1 MQGGDRRRTQAE
13 IGRALADPTLRS
25 TLRRAMAT
33 LYERRASAFG
43 PAFDF
48 EGQRSRARAIKE
60 QALTRNAEL
69 LAELEQHISAA
80 GGHFFF
86 AHTGEDARRYIAGV
100 TRAVEARLVVKSKSM
115 TSEEI
120 GLNGELESLG
130 IEVVETDLGER
141 IIQLAGEH
149 PSHLIAPAIHKSK
162 REIMQLFTEKMGV
175 VDPPSD
181 AEGLTR
187 LVRRD
192 LRGRFL
198 RADVGV
204 TGGNF
209 VVAET
214 GTLVLLENEGNIRLS
229 TELPPVHIALVGME
243 KIVPRFADLAP
254 LLELLPR
261 SATGQ
266 LLSTYVSFIPAG
278 GSRSEVLQTERAGTR
293 RDREFH
299 LVVLDNGRR
308 AAAADPEL
316 RELLYCIR
324 CGACLNAC
332 APYRNVGGHVY
343 GVEPYPGGIGCAWSY
358 VTKGHA
364 EAKSIN
370 GLCTTCSRCTEVCP
384 TKVDIPWLNTVV
396 KQRNNREFGAG
407 LRQRIFAR
415 TDLLG
420 AVLSPVAPV
429 ANAGLRSQPARL
441 SLGLLGIDPEKRM
454 PRYERET
461 FLAWHARRS
470 AATNG
475 ASAPSHKVVLFAD
488 CFMNHNLPQVGKA
501 AVEVLEAAG
510 ARVTVLHT
518 PCCGRPAMSQG
529 LLAQPRRWARQN
541 LSALGAMIEDGYDV
555 VCIEP
560 SCLSA
565 LRDGYARLLQHTPAA
580 ADPRLALLQ
589 THSYDF
595 SEYIVAGLRDGSL
608 ALDLASAGEA
618 FVVHGHCHQKSLGIG
633 NAPAEALR
641 LLPGATVHE
650 TDALCCGMVGSFGYK
665 REYSALSLAIG
676 EELFEQL
683 RGRDGV
689 VVASGISCRSQIEQN
704 TGRPVFHPA
713 EVLRRALLLS
723 H

>member
-1 MQGGDRRRTQAE
+1 
-13 IGRALADPTLRS
+13 
-25 TLRRAMAT
+25 MAT

-43 PAFDF
+43 PDFDV
-48 EGQRSRARAIKE
+48 EGLRSRARAIKE
-60 QALTRNAEL
+60 DAVARNAEL
-69 LAELEQHISAA
+69 LTELEERIRTT

-86 AHTGEDARRYIAGV
+86 ARTAEDARRYIAKV
-100 TRAVEARLVVKSKSM
+100 ARACDARLIVKSKSM

-120 GLNGELESLG
+120 GLNLALESLG

-162 REIMQLFTEKMGV
+162 REIMQVFTEKMGIA
-175 VDPPSD
+175 DPPAD

-187 LVRRD
+187 LVRED
-192 LRGRFL
+192 LRRRFL
-198 RADVGV
+198 QADIGV

-229 TELPPVHIALVGME
+229 TELPPVHVALVGLE
-243 KIVPRFADLAP
+243 KIVPRFVDLAP

-266 LLSTYVSFIPAG
+266 VLSAYVSFISG
-278 GSRSEVLQTERAGTR
+278 GGARSELLGTSRAGTGR
-293 RDREFH
+293 EREFH

-308 AAAADPEL
+308 AAAADPQL

-343 GVEPYPGGIGCAWSY
+343 GVEPYPGGIGCAWAY
-358 VTKGHA
+358 VTRGHA

-384 TKVDIPWLNTVV
+384 TKVDIPWLNTIV
-396 KQRNNREFGAG
+396 KERNNREFGPG
-407 LRQRIFAR
+407 LRQRLFAR

-420 AVLSPVAPV
+420 AALSPVAPI
-429 ANAGLRSQPARL
+429 ANAGLRARPARL
-441 SLGLLGIDPEKRM
+441 SLCLLGIDPKKPL

-461 FLAWHARRS
+461 FVVWYGRR
-470 AATNG
+470 G
-475 ASAPSHKVVLFAD
+475 ASAAAVRPTARQRKVALFAD
-488 CFMNHNLPQVGKA
+488 CFMNHNLPHVGRA
-501 AVEVLEAAG
+501 ALEVLEAAG
-510 ARVTVLHT
+510 AEVAVPHT

-529 LLAQPRRWARQN
+529 LLAMPKRWAQQN
-541 LSALGAMIEDGYDV
+541 LSMLGAMIEDGYDV

-565 LRDGYARLLQHTPAA
+565 LRDDYSRLLEQTPAA
-580 ADPRLALLQ
+580 ADPRLQLLQ
-589 THSYDF
+589 ARSYDF
-595 SEYIVAGLRDGSL
+595 SEYIVGGVRDGSL
-608 ALDLASAGEA
+608 ALELAPLGGT
-618 FVVHGHCHQKSLGIG
+618 FVAHGHCHQKSLGIG

-641 LLPGATVHE
+641 LIPGVTVHE
-650 TDALCCGMVGSFGYK
+650 VDTLCCGMVGSFGYK
-665 REYSALSLAIG
+665 REYSALSRAIG

-683 RGRDGV
+683 RVHEGA
-689 VVASGISCRSQIEQN
+689 VVASGISCRSQIEQGV
-704 TGRPVFHPA
+704 GRGVSHPA
-713 EVLRRALLLS
+713 EVLRRALLRRQ
-723 H
+723 

>member
-13 IGRALADPTLRS
+13 IGRALADPALRS

-69 LAELEQHISAA
+69 LAELEQHISAG

-100 TRAVEARLVVKSKSM
+100 TRAVDARLVVKSKSM
-115 TSEEI
+115 TSEET
-120 GLNGELESLG
+120 GLNGELESRG

-243 KIVPRFADLAP
+243 KIVPRLADLAP
-254 LLELLPR
+254 FLELLPR

-266 LLSTYVSFIPAG
+266 LLSTYVSFIPPG

-343 GVEPYPGGIGCAWSY
+343 GVEPYPGGIGCVWSY

-370 GLCTTCSRCTEVCP
+370 GLCTHLLAVHRGLPDEGGHPLAEHRGQAAEQPRVRGRAAAEDLRPHGPLGGGLEPRGSRRQCRP
-384 TKVDIPWLNTVV
+384 SLP
-396 KQRNNREFGAG
+396 AG
-407 LRQRIFAR
+407 TPLAR
-415 TDLLG
+415 T
-420 AVLSPVAPV
+420 
-429 ANAGLRSQPARL
+429 AR
-441 SLGLLGIDPEKRM
+441 D
-454 PRYERET
+454 
-461 FLAWHARRS
+461 
-470 AATNG
+470 
-475 ASAPSHKVVLFAD
+475 
-488 CFMNHNLPQVGKA
+488 
-501 AVEVLEAAG
+501 
-510 ARVTVLHT
+510 
-518 PCCGRPAMSQG
+518 RP
-529 LLAQPRRWARQN
+529 
-541 LSALGAMIEDGYDV
+541 
-555 VCIEP
+555 
-560 SCLSA
+560 
-565 LRDGYARLLQHTPAA
+565 
-580 ADPRLALLQ
+580 
-589 THSYDF
+589 
-595 SEYIVAGLRDGSL
+595 
-608 ALDLASAGEA
+608 
-618 FVVHGHCHQKSLGIG
+618 
-633 NAPAEALR
+633 
-641 LLPGATVHE
+641 
-650 TDALCCGMVGSFGYK
+650 
-665 REYSALSLAIG
+665 
-676 EELFEQL
+676 
-683 RGRDGV
+683 
-689 VVASGISCRSQIEQN
+689 
-704 TGRPVFHPA
+704 
-713 EVLRRALLLS
+713 
-723 H
+723 

>member
-1 MQGGDRRRTQAE
+1 MQRDDHRRTQAA

-43 PAFDF
+43 PGFDV
-48 EGQRSRARAIKE
+48 EEQRSHARTIKE
-60 QALTRNAEL
+60 EALARSAEL
-69 LAELEQHISAA
+69 LAELEQRISAA

-86 AHTGEDARRYIAGV
+86 ARTGEEARQYIAGIA
-100 TRAVEARLVVKSKSM
+100 RAVDARLVVKSKSM

-120 GLNGELESLG
+120 GLNRELESRG

-141 IIQLAGEH
+141 IVQLAGEH

-162 REIMQLFTEKMGV
+162 REIMQLFTEKMGIA
-175 VDPPSD
+175 DPPSD

-187 LVRRD
+187 LVRQD

-229 TELPPVHIALVGME
+229 TELPPVHVALVGLE
-243 KIVPRFADLAP
+243 KIIPRFADLAP

-266 LLSTYVSFIPAG
+266 VLSTYVSFVPAG
-278 GSRSEVLQTERAGTR
+278 GACSEVLHTGRAGSA

-343 GVEPYPGGIGCAWSY
+343 GVEPYPGGIGCAWAY
-358 VTKGHA
+358 VTNGHA
-364 EAKSIN
+364 AARSIN

-384 TKVDIPWLNTVV
+384 TKVDIPWLNTIV
-396 KQRNNREFGAG
+396 KERDNREFGAG

-415 TDLLG
+415 ADLLG
-420 AVLSPVAPV
+420 ATLSPIAPV
-429 ANAGLRSQPARL
+429 ANAGLRSLPARV
-441 SLGLLGIDPEKRM
+441 SLGLLGIDPQKRM

-461 FLAWHARRS
+461 FLQWHARRRG
-470 AATNG
+470 AAVR
-475 ASAPSHKVVLFAD
+475 ASAPGRKVVLFAD
-488 CFMNHNLPQVGKA
+488 CFMNHNLPCVGKA

-510 ARVTVLHT
+510 ATVAVLHT
-518 PCCGRPAMSQG
+518 PCCGRPALSQG
-529 LLAQPRRWARQN
+529 LLTMPRRWAQQN
-541 LSALGAMIEDGYDV
+541 LSLLGLMIEDGYDV

-565 LRDGYARLLQHTPAA
+565 LRDDYARLLERTPAA

-595 SEYIVAGLRDGSL
+595 SEYVAAEVRGGSL
-608 ALDLASAGEA
+608 VLDLAPLGEA

-641 LLPGATVHE
+641 LIPGATVHE

-665 REYSALSLAIG
+665 REYSALSRAIG
-676 EELFEQL
+676 EDLFEQL
-683 RGRDGV
+683 RAHDGQ
-689 VVASGISCRSQIEQN
+689 VVASGISCRSQIEQGA
-704 TGRPVFHPA
+704 GRPVFHPA
-713 EVLRRALLLS
+713 EVLRRALLPS
-723 H
+723 R